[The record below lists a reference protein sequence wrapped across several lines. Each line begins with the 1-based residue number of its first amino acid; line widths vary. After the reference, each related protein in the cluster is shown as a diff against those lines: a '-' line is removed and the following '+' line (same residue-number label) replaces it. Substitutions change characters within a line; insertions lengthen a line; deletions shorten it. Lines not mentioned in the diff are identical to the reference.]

1 MFNNNL
7 LKKRFNKILISINEL
22 IESFF
27 NTIENL
33 LNLKKRN
40 KSNLKKIDK
49 KITIG
54 VSLIVIVVSSYFLIP
69 TFFDKNKVKSLLVT
83 QLKQKYNLE
92 VKFEDNLKYNL
103 FPTPHFSTKN
113 LIIYYN
119 KKDLAISKNVIIN
132 ISINNFFLLNNL
144 KTKKIFFKKNEFNIN
159 SETISFFKQIL
170 NSNKNKNEIIFEN
183 SNLFYK
189 NKLDEIIFLSKLNK
203 LKFSYNDDNLDH
215 LMKLNYEVFNLP
227 FLLDITNNQSNK
239 KVRMKLKSKKIRLN
253 LENEFNYQKEKID
266 GLIRALVMNKEK
278 IFNYVIDDETLE
290 FESDNKKF
298 DGKIYFKPF
307 YLQSNLNF
315 NQINLNKLFS
325 EKSILINLINSEL
338 LLNPNLNANLN
349 INLNKFSNSNYLN
362 DLKIKI
368 FLEEGNIIIKDSYI
382 DWNQSIGI
390 NLDNVQLINENSE
403 IKFVGQIKFIFND
416 IGKFYSYYQITREDR
431 KRIDQ
436 VSLDF
441 LFNLNQK
448 KINLDNLMIDNK
460 LDKSVNNFL
469 NKFNSQNKNIF
480 NKVTFRNFVKNFF
493 INYEG

>member
-7 LKKRFNKILISINEL
+7 LKKRFNKILLSINEL

-40 KSNLKKIDK
+40 KSNLKKVDK

-54 VSLIVIVVSSYFLIP
+54 VSLIVIIVSSYFLIP
-69 TFFDKNKVKSLLVT
+69 TFFDKNKVKSLLEA

-92 VKFEDNLKYNL
+92 VKFKDNLKYDL

-113 LIIYYN
+113 LIISYN
-119 KKDLAISKNVIIN
+119 EKNLAVSKNVKIN
-132 ISINNFFLLNNL
+132 VSVNNFFSLKNL

-159 SETISFFKQIL
+159 SETISFFQQIL
-170 NSNKNKNEIIFEN
+170 NSNKNKNEIIFED

-189 NKLDEIIFLSKLNK
+189 NKLNEIIFLSKINK
-203 LKFSYNDDNLDH
+203 LKFSYNDESLDH
-215 LMKLNYEVFNLP
+215 VMVLNYEIFNLP
-227 FLLDITNNQSNK
+227 FLLNITNNQLNK
-239 KVRMKLKSKKIRLN
+239 KARIKLKSKKIRLN
-253 LENEFNYQKEKID
+253 LENEFNYQKEKIAGD
-266 GLIRALVMNKEK
+266 IKLLVMNKEK
-278 IFNYVIDDETLE
+278 KFNYLIKEDTLE

-315 NQINLNKLFS
+315 NQLNFERLFS
-325 EKSILINLINSEL
+325 DKSILINLINSEL
-338 LLNPNLNANLN
+338 LFNPNLNAN
-349 INLNKFSNSNYLN
+349 INVYLEKFSNSNYLN
-362 DLKIKI
+362 DLKLKI

-382 DWNQSIGI
+382 DWNKSIGI
-390 NLDNVQLINENSE
+390 NLDNVQLINENNE
-403 IKFVGQIKFIFND
+403 IKFVGQIKFIFNN
-416 IGKFYSYYQITREDR
+416 IGKFYSYYQITRSDR
-431 KRIDQ
+431 KRINQ

-441 LFNLNQK
+441 VFNLNQK

-460 LDKSVNNFL
+460 LDKNVNNFL
-469 NKFNSQNKNIF
+469 NKFNTQNENIF